1 MTSALFGAVMVAA
14 MMAPTADAPWCETGA
29 QCPAASVCVG
39 GICRTGLARGRVEVL
54 YPVAVP
60 PPLPLGRGAWLAEE
74 SARVGAQLRAD
85 LDWTGFYRVLTPEQ
99 LPAGHANEGVSPS
112 EMDRLDWQVAGAY
125 RVVRTSLEPTPSP
138 ETYRLRMRIF
148 EVERFAVVDLP
159 EGDALVRP
167 GGARAAVARFVNA
180 LVALDTGRAGV
191 VGTRLVA
198 AVEVARAVKEI
209 AVFDTDGGGY
219 SYVTRNGSL
228 NLSPTFSPSGQ
239 VGYMSYRSG
248 NPDWVVDGTPLSAR
262 PGLNAAG
269 AWSPDGRFLALSVAE
284 SSNSDVVILD
294 AATSEQV
301 VQVTTHRGADTSP
314 VWSPDGGR
322 LAWVSDR
329 TGAPQIY
336 VGRVGADEKDARRLT
351 GGGYNTS
358 PAWSPLGDAIVYA
371 RQLSA
376 SGFALM
382 RYDFDTDRTA
392 QISAAGVSAESPAF
406 SPDGRYIVYA
416 QRAAGRPSAVWVMD
430 ADGGRP
436 RPALA
441 SALALFAPDWQ
452 PAVIKASSE
461 TTP

>member
-1 MTSALFGAVMVAA
+1 MTSAVLGAALVTAMLVPAA
-14 MMAPTADAPWCETGA
+14 EAPWCESGA
-29 QCPAASVCVG
+29 QCGANSVCVG
-39 GICRTGLARGRVEVL
+39 GLCRTGTARGRVEVL
-54 YPVAVP
+54 YPIAAP
-60 PPLPLGRGAWLAEE
+60 PPLALGRGAWLADEA
-74 SARVGAQLRAD
+74 ARVGQQLRAD

-112 EMDRLDWQVAGAY
+112 EMDRRDWQIAGAY
-125 RVVRTSLEPTPSP
+125 RVVRASLEPTAAP
-138 ETYRLRMRIF
+138 ETYRLRLRIF
-148 EVERFAVVDLP
+148 EVERFATLDLP
-159 EGDALVRP
+159 EGDVLVRP

-180 LVALDTGRAGV
+180 LVGLDTGRAGV

-209 AVFDTDGGGY
+209 AVFDTDGGGF
-219 SYVTRNGSL
+219 SYVTRNGNL

-248 NPDWVVDGTPLSAR
+248 NPDWIADGVPLSAR

-269 AWSPDGRFLALSVAE
+269 AWSPDGRYLALSVAE

-294 AATSEQV
+294 AVTAEQV

-314 VWSPDGGR
+314 VWSPDGTR

-358 PAWSPLGDAIVYA
+358 PAWSPLGDTIVYA
-371 RQLSA
+371 QQISA
-376 SGFALM
+376 AGFALL
-382 RYDFDTDRTA
+382 RYDFDTDRTTR
-392 QISAAGVSAESPAF
+392 ISGANVSAESPAF

-416 QRAAGRPSAVWVMD
+416 QRAGGRPSAVWVMD
-430 ADGGRP
+430 ADGARP

-441 SALALFAPDWQ
+441 MGLALFAPDWQ
-452 PAVIKASSE
+452 PAG
-461 TTP
+461 TTAAPELAP

>member
-1 MTSALFGAVMVAA
+1 MTPLLVGAVMATA
-14 MMAPTADAPWCETGA
+14 LLMPTAEPPWCETGA

-39 GICRTGLARGRVEVL
+39 GLCRTGVARGRVEVL
-54 YPVAVP
+54 YPIAVP
-60 PPLPLGRGAWLAEE
+60 PPLALGRSTWLADEA
-74 SARVGAQLRAD
+74 ARVGAQLRAD
-85 LDWTGFYRVLTPEQ
+85 LDWTGFYRVLTPQ
-99 LPAGHANEGVSPS
+99 QWPAGHAAEGVSPS
-112 EMDRLDWQVAGAY
+112 EMDRADWQVAGAF
-125 RVVRTSLEPTPSP
+125 RVVRASLLPTPSP
-138 ETYRLRMRIF
+138 ETYRLRLRIF
-148 EVERFAVVDLP
+148 EVERFATVALP
-159 EGDALVRP
+159 EGDVLVRP

-180 LVALDTGRAGV
+180 LVGLDTGRAGV

-198 AVEVARAVKEI
+198 SVEVGRSIKEI
-209 AVFDTDGGGY
+209 AIFDTDGGAF

-239 VGYMSYRSG
+239 VSYMSYRSG
-248 NPDWVVDGTPLSAR
+248 NPDWVVDGTPFSAR

-294 AATSEQV
+294 AATAEQV

-329 TGAPQIY
+329 SGAPQIY

-358 PAWSPLGDAIVYA
+358 PAWSPLGDTIVYA
-371 RQLSA
+371 RQVSA

-382 RYDFDTDRTA
+382 RYDFDTDRTT
-392 QISAAGVSAESPAF
+392 QISAPGVSAESPAF

-416 QRAAGRPSAVWVMD
+416 QRAAGRPSEVWVMD
-430 ADGGRP
+430 ADGRRP
-436 RPALA
+436 R
-441 SALALFAPDWQ
+441 SALAPGLALFGPDWQ
-452 PAVIKASSE
+452 PAA
-461 TTP
+461 TPIALEATP

>member
-1 MTSALFGAVMVAA
+1 MTSLWWGAAVMTAWLV
-14 MMAPTADAPWCETGA
+14 PTAEPPWCETGA
-29 QCPAASVCVG
+29 QCPAESVCVG
-39 GICRTGLARGRVEVL
+39 GLCRTGVARGRVEVL

-60 PPLPLGRGAWLAEE
+60 PPLALGRGVWLAEE
-74 SARVGAQLRAD
+74 AARVGAQLRAD

-99 LPAGHANEGVSPS
+99 LPVGQANEGVSPS

-125 RVVRTSLEPTPSP
+125 RVIRASLQPTTSP
-138 ETYRLRMRIF
+138 ETYRLRLRIF
-148 EVERFAVVDLP
+148 EVERFATLDLP
-159 EGDALVRP
+159 EGDVLVRP

-180 LVALDTGRAGV
+180 LVGLDTGRAGV

-198 AVEVARAVKEI
+198 AVEVVRGVKEI
-209 AVFDTDGGGY
+209 AIFDTDGGGF

-248 NPDWVVDGTPLSAR
+248 NPDWVVDGTPFSAR

-294 AATSEQV
+294 AATAEQV
-301 VQVTTHRGADTSP
+301 AEITTHPGVDTSP
-314 VWSPDGGR
+314 VWSPEGGR

-329 TGAPQIY
+329 SGAPQIY
-336 VGRVGADEKDARRLT
+336 VGRVGAGEKDARRLT

-358 PAWSPLGDAIVYA
+358 PAWSPLGDTIVYA
-371 RQLSA
+371 RQVSA
-376 SGFALM
+376 AGFALM
-382 RYDFDTDRTA
+382 RYDFDGDRTT
-392 QISAAGVSAESPAF
+392 QISPAGVSAESPAF

-416 QRAAGRPSAVWVMD
+416 QRAGGRPSAVWVMD
-430 ADGGRP
+430 ADGSRP

-441 SALALFAPDWQ
+441 SGLALFSPDWQ
-452 PAVIKASSE
+452 PLPTTAASEMS
-461 TTP
+461 P